1 MTALKI
7 KNSNDIRTPGCKAF
21 AFEAATLMMNPDGFS
36 QGDGDSILSLRFQGN
51 RNLFKEMSDG

>member
-1 MTALKI
+1 MTTLEI

-36 QGDGDSILSLRFQGN
+36 QGDGDSILSL
-51 RNLFKEMSDG
+51 